1 VPKGIETK
9 GTPPLAL
16 NNQTKASQALLP
28 ELLEQEQSKSSEDTE
43 RKAGEQLNHSRMI
56 NLSRIGNSTATNS
69 TESRVVAQGANSE
82 I

>member
-1 VPKGIETK
+1 MS
-9 GTPPLAL
+9 
-16 NNQTKASQALLP
+16 NQSKARQALQP
-28 ELLEQEQSKSSEDTE
+28 EQPEQSKSSEDAE

-56 NLSRIGNSTATNS
+56 NLSRIGNSATTNS